1 MNFQLIKHIINEQ
14 GYQVLPVKVGQLL
27 EVQEN
32 IGEGNNKR
40 IRKFRGIVLRIN
52 KPSHHDGSFVLR
64 GESSGV
70 KVEKIYP
77 LSYNKFVKV
86 ELLDEYKVRKSR
98 LFFYRDKIGKAAKL
112 KSIIAKDKRNTSL
125 LSALTTPE
133 TVGE

>member
-1 MNFQLIKHIINEQ
+1 MNFQLIQHIINEQ
-14 GYQVLPVKVGQLL
+14 WYQVLPVKVGQYL

-32 IGEGNNKR
+32 IGEGNTKR
-40 IRKFRGIVLRIN
+40 IWKFRGIVLRIN

-77 LSYNKFVKV
+77 LSYSKFQKI

-98 LFFYRDKIGKAAKL
+98 LFYYRTKIGKAAKL
-112 KSIIAKDKRNTSL
+112 KSIISKERRNSSLLKDKPTTTS
-125 LSALTTPE
+125 A
-133 TVGE
+133 

>member
-1 MNFQLIKHIINEQ
+1 M
-14 GYQVLPVKVGQLL
+14 PVKVGQLL

-40 IRKFRGIVLRIN
+40 IWKFRGIVIRIN
-52 KPSHHDGSFVLR
+52 KPSHHDGTFVLR

-77 LSYNKFVKV
+77 LSYSKFQKI

-98 LFFYRDKIGKAAKL
+98 LFYHRTKIGKAAKL
-112 KSIIAKDKRNTSL
+112 KSIISKENRGSSL
-125 LSALTTPE
+125 IKVVSTDESAS
-133 TVGE
+133 